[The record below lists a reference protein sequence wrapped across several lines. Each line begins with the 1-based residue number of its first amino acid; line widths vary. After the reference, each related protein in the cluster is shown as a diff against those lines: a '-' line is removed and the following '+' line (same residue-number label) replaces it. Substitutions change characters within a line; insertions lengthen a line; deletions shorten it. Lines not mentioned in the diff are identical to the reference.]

1 MSVLSTATGLPPRTA
16 ATMLVAACAFATVW
30 LLSMPSPAAIRLS
43 TLLGRTP
50 PPMWSNWPVATA
62 TAFHRL
68 PGHRR
73 RETTLCRSAV
83 IDLCDALATELTA
96 GHPPGTALRHAAG
109 AAPPLPLAPVLEAA
123 RTGEDVPAAL
133 TRIAAK
139 PGCEGLRLLAGC
151 WRIGVERGGLL
162 TNAIE
167 GLSEALRDEQSHR
180 EEVLLQLAGP
190 RATARLL
197 SALPV
202 VGLAMATALGAH
214 PLSFLLTTPPGAVC
228 LILGCG
234 LNALGLWW
242 TSHLATAAEN
252 PR

>member
-1 MSVLSTATGLPPRTA
+1 MMTL
-16 ATMLVAACAFATVW
+16 LVATSAFAAVW
-30 LLSMPSPAAIRLS
+30 FLSMPPPAAIRLS
-43 TLLGRTP
+43 ALSGRMP
-50 PPMWSNWPVATA
+50 QPIWSTWPTATA
-62 TAFHRL
+62 TAIHRL
-68 PGHRR
+68 RRLISRGR
-73 RETTLCRSAV
+73 REAATHRTAV
-83 IDLCDALATELTA
+83 IELCDALATELTA
-96 GHPPGTALRHAAG
+96 GHPPATALLHAAG
-109 AAPPLPLAPVLEAA
+109 AATTLPMTPVLEAA
-123 RTGEDVPAAL
+123 RTGEDVAEAL
-133 TRIAAK
+133 TRMSDT

-197 SALPV
+197 AALPAL
-202 VGLAMATALGAH
+202 GLAMATALGAH
-214 PLSFLLTTPPGAVC
+214 PLSFLLTTPPGALC

-234 LNALGLWW
+234 LDALGLWW